1 MPCPCAAKMDN
12 AEKQGCTHILRKSI
26 YIFFILFSSWNY
38 SCGNVTNVTPWLVPL
53 KQIGLVDDVP
63 LRNNF

>member
-26 YIFFILFSSWNY
+26 YIYILFY
-38 SCGNVTNVTPWLVPL
+38 LVPG
-53 KQIGLVDDVP
+53 ITLVETCYKCDSLVGSS
-63 LRNNF
+63 